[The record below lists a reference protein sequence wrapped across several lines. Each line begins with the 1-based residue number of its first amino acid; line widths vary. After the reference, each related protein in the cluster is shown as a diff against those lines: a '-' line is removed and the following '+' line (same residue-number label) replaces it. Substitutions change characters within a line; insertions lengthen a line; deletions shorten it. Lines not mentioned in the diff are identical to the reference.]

1 MFKNLAILGG
11 LILGVWAIS
20 KIKMAQALS
29 VTIYKI
35 KFLGSLQQPKLILG
49 LNLDNPTS
57 YSSRISKITGKIYAN
72 NSLIGLIDQ
81 DLNLTVYKESI
92 TSLDIVISILPVAAI
107 TNIIKYFTDTNFVL
121 KIDGTLIVDG
131 LPIPV
136 KYEYK

>member
-20 KIKMAQALS
+20 KIKMANALN

-35 KFLGSLQQPKLILG
+35 KFSGSLQQPKLILG
-49 LNLDNPTS
+49 LNLDNPTP
-57 YSSRISKITGKIYAN
+57 YSSKISRITGKIYAN

-81 DLNLTVYKESI
+81 DLNITVNKESI

-107 TNIIKYFTDTNFVL
+107 TNIIKYFIDTNFVL
-121 KIDGTLIVDG
+121 KIDGSIIVDG